1 MWRDHLKT
9 KLLQE
14 CQVASRQKL
23 ILGFSGGPDSLALLH
38 ALHVLEQPLVA
49 AHLDHGLRPESA
61 IEAEQAGQEAAFLGV
76 PFLSERKDVGTFA
89 EENRLSVE
97 EAARQLR
104 YAFLF
109 KVAERQGASAVAVA
123 HTADDQVETVL
134 MHLLRGAG
142 MAGLRGMAPRL
153 LPNPWSAEIPLVRPI
168 LGIWRLEVLEYCAAQ
183 GLQPVQDAS
192 NQDTIFFRN
201 RMRQDLVPQL
211 ETLAPG
217 FKRRLAQSASLV
229 AADYEVL
236 ASLTEAT
243 WRRCLSQ
250 QAAEY
255 LELSRP
261 AFLVE
266 LLSLQ
271 RAMLRRAV
279 AELRPE
285 QRDVGFEGVER
296 ARDLIVRA
304 EKNSPVDWLAGLDV
318 LVEGD
323 AVWITQKGVAPPVA
337 WPQAPPRAINLEV
350 PWAMSLNPGWR
361 LEGGEG
367 QIMSA
372 DDWEQG
378 DANLAWLDLDKSGE
392 ELILRRPRPGDRFQ
406 PLGLARGTMK
416 LSDFFINEK
425 LPKRA
430 RSAWPL
436 ICKGE
441 EIVWVP
447 GYRIGHPF
455 RLKKG
460 SRRRLQLQ
468 LKRESL

>member
-1 MWRDHLKT
+1 MWHDHLKT

-271 RAMLRRAV
+271 RAVLRRAV
-279 AELRPE
+279 
-285 QRDVGFEGVER
+285 
-296 ARDLIVRA
+296 
-304 EKNSPVDWLAGLDV
+304 
-318 LVEGD
+318 
-323 AVWITQKGVAPPVA
+323 
-337 WPQAPPRAINLEV
+337 
-350 PWAMSLNPGWR
+350 
-361 LEGGEG
+361 
-367 QIMSA
+367 
-372 DDWEQG
+372 
-378 DANLAWLDLDKSGE
+378 
-392 ELILRRPRPGDRFQ
+392 
-406 PLGLARGTMK
+406 
-416 LSDFFINEK
+416 
-425 LPKRA
+425 
-430 RSAWPL
+430 
-436 ICKGE
+436 
-441 EIVWVP
+441 
-447 GYRIGHPF
+447 
-455 RLKKG
+455 
-460 SRRRLQLQ
+460 
-468 LKRESL
+468 